1 MRRKNKIS
9 ISILSLNGG
18 GVKIVINLFFVD
30 SGKVL
35 STLLNLISLPSVLDL
50 FIRKVLKPWCEYV
63 FYETLPDPRI
73 EFQNISKNNKNLV
86 WNPLENMTLNQLF
99 N

>member
-9 ISILSLNGG
+9 ISVLSLNGG

-35 STLLNLISLPSVLDL
+35 STLLNLISLPSVKDL
-50 FIRKVLKPWCEYV
+50 FIRKVLKTRCEKYASTKIYLILELN
-63 FYETLPDPRI
+63 FSKYINTLKLGAKFVRKYGKI
-73 EFQNISKNNKNLV
+73 
-86 WNPLENMTLNQLF
+86 
-99 N
+99 

>member
-50 FIRKVLKPWCEYV
+50 FIRKVLKTRCEN
-63 FYETLPDPRI
+63 FYENLPDPRI
-73 EFQNISKNNKNLV
+73 EFQNISKNN
-86 WNPLENMTLNQLF
+86 
-99 N
+99 